1 MRFALG
7 ALVGFAAGAF
17 VAMTSRAVGVA
28 LADARQKVATGAGAG
43 DAG

>member
-28 LADARQKVATGAGAG
+28 LVDAREKATAGAAG